1 MATGEIDRRLWQCNP
16 IAAAAAHVAAL
27 SFYFGILQ
35 PTPPPEETPMRHRL
49 PLALMFAAALFG
61 AAATIGHAQDAGKV
75 LRIALP
81 DITSLDPQQLSDLY
95 SRRVADAIFEGLY
108 QFDYLAS
115 PAKVIP
121 NTAAALPVI
130 TDGGRTWTIALQR
143 GIHFAPDPVFKANPR
158 ELVAADYVYAIKRL
172 LDPGLK
178 TGGDPA
184 LTDLIEGARPVVDAA
199 RKNGRFDYDAAIEG
213 LRATDTHT
221 LRIRLTAV
229 DYTMLERLALINTYA
244 VAREAVEAAG
254 PDVLSRP
261 VGTGPFR
268 LAEWRRGSRV
278 VLEANPGYRK
288 IAFPAHAE
296 PAHRALV
303 AAMQGRRL
311 PALQRI
317 EISIIEE
324 QIPEVLGFEQGS
336 LDYTTLTG
344 TIVGRLAENG
354 RLRPDLAKRGV
365 GYLRYPVP
373 ALIFTYF
380 NQDDPV
386 VGGNAPARIALRRAI
401 AMGFDNA
408 GFIRTFYGG
417 HALPANQLLPPGVA
431 GHDPKLPA
439 KSLYDP
445 PAARAARTLRLPGPR
460 WRRLPRSPGRQP
472 ADAGAE
478 LAAQRDGSRG
488 GHVVGRQHE
497 GDRPQDDDQQ
507 PVVQRPAQGQ
517 QGRPVDD
524 VQPGQPRRRAFG
536 LHAAL
541 AALGQVAARHQ
552 PVPVPQRRLRRRVR
566 EVSPDAR
573 RPGARRP
580 RPQDVRHRQR
590 FRAVHDP
597 GVPDRQ
603 RVHAAVAAGLP
614 PVAVR
619 LRLEVPGHRFGEEA
633 GGWEVMLEACANG

>member
-1 MATGEIDRRLWQCNP
+1 
-16 IAAAAAHVAAL
+16 
-27 SFYFGILQ
+27 
-35 PTPPPEETPMRHRL
+35 MRHRL

-324 QIPEVLGFEQGS
+324 QIPGAGLEQGS

-417 HALPANQLLPPGVA
+417 HRANRQPVAPARGGWA
-431 GHDPKLPA
+431 DPKLLPSRCTIRQRRALLERFGYRDRDGDGFREAPDGSPLTLVQNSPPSAMDREADTLWVASMKAIGLRVTINNQSFSDLLKASKAGQLMMFNLGNRAGAPSGYTLLSLLWGKSPPDTNPSRFRNADYDAAYEKFLQTRDGPERVALARKMSGIVNAFVPFMIQVYPIGNAFTQPWLLGYHPSPFGFGWKYLDIDLA
-439 KSLYDP
+439 KK
-445 PAARAARTLRLPGPR
+445 RAAGK
-460 WRRLPRSPGRQP
+460 
-472 ADAGAE
+472 
-478 LAAQRDGSRG
+478 
-488 GHVVGRQHE
+488 
-497 GDRPQDDDQQ
+497 
-507 PVVQRPAQGQ
+507 
-517 QGRPVDD
+517 
-524 VQPGQPRRRAFG
+524 
-536 LHAAL
+536 
-541 AALGQVAARHQ
+541 
-552 PVPVPQRRLRRRVR
+552 
-566 EVSPDAR
+566 
-573 RPGARRP
+573 
-580 RPQDVRHRQR
+580 
-590 FRAVHDP
+590 
-597 GVPDRQ
+597 
-603 RVHAAVAAGLP
+603 
-614 PVAVR
+614 
-619 LRLEVPGHRFGEEA
+619 
-633 GGWEVMLEACANG
+633 